1 MGGDVLPTEM
11 MMPGAA
17 AMPSAP
23 FQTVCVR
30 SRGVGARNARAAVRG
45 WEAVRVGAQPRG
57 CSGVGGAQSRRQLGH
72 HCARARG
79 IALACVGAGELAKG
93 AAEEAIAESESRR
106 LALALARVA
115 SDAKG
120 DDLSVLATSKLT
132 MWTRYF
138 VLVTA
143 FSRPQIDAISK
154 RMKDA
159 AKDQLGRVPRGGN
172 KTASSSWVVLD
183 FGDVVAH
190 VFSPQERDHY
200 DIDSLYASA
209 EAVELPDDF
218 FPGQPQRD

>member
-1 MGGDVLPTEM
+1 MCR
-11 MMPGAA
+11 GAA
-17 AMPSAP
+17 R
-23 FQTVCVR
+23 TD
-30 SRGVGARNARAAVRG
+30 
-45 WEAVRVGAQPRG
+45 
-57 CSGVGGAQSRRQLGH
+57 
-72 HCARARG
+72 
-79 IALACVGAGELAKG
+79 LACIGTGELAKG
-93 AAEEAIAESESRR
+93 TAEEAIADSESRR

-159 AKDQLGRVPRGGN
+159 AKDQHGRLPRGGN

-190 VFSPQERDHY
+190 VFSPQEREHY

-209 EAVELPDDF
+209 EAVEIPEDF
-218 FPGQPQRD
+218 FRGQS